1 MLRMRPALTQVT
13 HSVPEPAP
21 PQPRSPPALL
31 ARLALARFSARWQ
44 RRLAGSTLPPA
55 LRPLAAAPAFHY
67 NPLTAAHRP
76 FLYVGGPALHQP
88 PARVLL
94 VTSQP
99 ALRATMAQA
108 LAQAGLQLLDAQPVQ
123 QADLVLLDGAL
134 PASDAIAA
142 CAQAHQAG
150 LAVLLLANTTSDAA
164 RGLDAGADEYV
175 TLPCSPEE
183 LALRVRLALHHAT
196 AARPPIAVGAL
207 WLDPAR
213 HQATFAGRPLA
224 LTATEF
230 RLLACLAANAG
241 RVVPWQ
247 TLLKQAWLVEGSQGG
262 REMVKTGIYRLRRKL
277 GPGASAR
284 LILTVRS
291 TGYLLADG
299 E

>member
-1 MLRMRPALTQVT
+1 M
-13 HSVPEPAP
+13 HPAP
-21 PQPRSPPALL
+21 
-31 ARLALARFSARWQ
+31 
-44 RRLAGSTLPPA
+44 
-55 LRPLAAAPAFHY
+55 
-67 NPLTAAHRP
+67 
-76 FLYVGGPALHQP
+76 V
-88 PARVLL
+88 RVLL

-108 LAQAGLQLLDAQPVQ
+108 LAQAGLQLLDAQPGQ

-134 PASDAIAA
+134 PASDAIAT
-142 CAQAHQAG
+142 CTQAHEAG
-150 LAVLLLANTTSDAA
+150 LAVLLLASTSSDAA

-183 LALRVRLALHHAT
+183 LTLRARLALRHAT
-196 AARPPIAVGAL
+196 AARPPITVGAL

-213 HQATFAGRPLA
+213 HQATLAGRPLA

-241 RVVPWQ
+241 HVVPWQ

-291 TGYLLADG
+291 TGYLLAEG